1 MQLWQ
6 AESAVENHPL
16 VFGCD
21 RQIASLRLVRTANEV
36 RAMRSALLRAGIHTR
51 DLPFAGRIL
60 DSLNADELGVLAAAY
75 ARMCGEGG
83 LQCS

>member
-1 MQLWQ
+1 
-6 AESAVENHPL
+6 
-16 VFGCD
+16 
-21 RQIASLRLVRTANEV
+21 
-36 RAMRSALLRAGIHTR
+36 MRSALLRAGIHTR